1 MISRT
6 FIAVL
11 LTMGLM
17 FSACESQK
25 KVSEIVYDKYNDQD
39 GFSMVV
45 LPPSFVDNFVD
56 DENEDQKDFLN
67 TLRDFRLMSFDDE
80 IGEDSNKSVYRDINK
95 LLDKRGFEEY
105 FSIIKNGSRVTVR
118 GIQKKNVIKE
128 MHVIVKGEEKIFLA
142 SLTGRIDFK
151 KMRSTIDDIDLDDF
165 SGLENISGE
174 FDFEDFNFDF

>member
-1 MISRT
+1 MISR
-6 FIAVL
+6 ILLAVL
-11 LTMGLM
+11 FTLGLM

-56 DENEDQKDFLN
+56 DENEDQIDFLK

-80 IGEDSNKSVYRDINK
+80 IGENSNKSVFRDINK

-105 FSIIKNGSRVTVR
+105 FSINKNGSMVTVR

-142 SLTGRIDFK
+142 SLTGRIDIN
-151 KMRSTIDDIDLDDF
+151 KMKSTMDDIDFDDF